1 MDAAMPRKTPP
12 PPEQTLALLNTWQ
25 KAARDAINH
34 IGCTRGPRAAYYYA
48 DRSPWPTDATE
59 ILRAR
64 TPEVIA
70 YLQARHALEVRVPL
84 ERIVQAADTWMT
96 KRDRIVQSPQTLPKD
111 PDAVRAAVD
120 ELARFS
126 EEGLAERRRLDLDLC
141 IAEGALW
148 RGRFPL
154 LAECYGKQ
162 RRFVIRRNL
171 IAWSIWVREAF
182 AEAIRDWPLPNEA
195 KLPAHRSG
203 RRGASGGWLEPV
215 ERWELAAVVFPRYVP
230 RTDEDPKKLAIEE
243 ARRAG
248 DLPVVLPLIGG
259 LFDELREFVDEAVR
273 WPQGNLQ
280 PSRTEHLLRAVNAL
294 EELVGVDGADD
305 TRGSPRGDE
314 RPEATEPRRSW
325 TKDEVNVAVREYGE
339 KHTRKLEALAE
350 RINNGDAT
358 ARSEAR
364 KLFGRNAIAKA
375 LGCSK
380 AHVSASGA
388 WRAIAEELGLK
399 GRTPGLGRGK
409 RIGLEIADEEKATA
423 AHTQDKRE
431 ELHTLM
437 NEQSAEMKTDARTA
451 RRRR

>member
-12 PPEQTLALLNTWQ
+12 PPEQTLALLNTWL

-96 KRDRIVQSPQTLPKD
+96 KRDRIVQFPQTLPKD

-148 RGRFPL
+148 RGSFPL

-171 IAWSIWVREAF
+171 IAWSIWVRDTF

-195 KLPAHRSG
+195 KLPAHGSG
-203 RRGASGGWLEPV
+203 RRGASSGWLESV
-215 ERWELAAVVFPRYVP
+215 ERWELVAVVFPRYVP

-294 EELVGVDGADD
+294 EELVG
-305 TRGSPRGDE
+305 T
-314 RPEATEPRRSW
+314 
-325 TKDEVNVAVREYGE
+325 
-339 KHTRKLEALAE
+339 
-350 RINNGDAT
+350 
-358 ARSEAR
+358 
-364 KLFGRNAIAKA
+364 
-375 LGCSK
+375 
-380 AHVSASGA
+380 
-388 WRAIAEELGLK
+388 
-399 GRTPGLGRGK
+399 
-409 RIGLEIADEEKATA
+409 EKATA
-423 AHTQDKRE
+423 AARADQGAVAPPSLVVADAHDKHGYVESPSDPKSYLPLNVLLADHTRP
-431 ELHTLM
+431 ELGM
-437 NEQSAEMKTDARTA
+437 NVKQASRLVDDYSANRIRWTRPRGKHGKPIPNRRHVHIGDWIECMRRKATTDPDGFPPFTEGEVERRTAEMRKRKEPGAASSSLPRHS
-451 RRRR
+451 RE